1 MHSLHRLQN
10 DLGTKTLFVVLSVLA
25 LLSLA
30 AIFASPARADLA
42 GGLID
47 QVSGVVDTTT
57 STTADDGTT
66 VADDG
71 TTVADD
77 GTTVADD
84 GTTVADDGT
93 TVADDGTTVADDG
106 TTVADDGTAVTDDG
120 TTVEDNGAP
129 TVEEGPPTSLQQG
142 VADVLV
148 VDEAVELLEDV
159 PPVVDDAI
167 EVAVEAP
174 PVVEDVLDVVEAGP
188 PVVEDLLTVVGVAPV
203 VEVVEDAP
211 PLGEIVDE
219 IRPVVADIVMMASP
233 QVVEM
238 IRVLPLFVP
247 SAVADPGPIEGPT
260 DSAIPTI
267 SSTREVVLPSQTLN
281 DGSQRSSGLFTKELV
296 AEMTLFHLA
305 DLTDGSAAGGSSAS
319 PVPER
324 EAAAM
329 AAYVPIAATMPVVGG
344 AGASSSTGSSH
355 SGSNSFG
362 GLDVF
367 NFFAAMT
374 ALLAL
379 CVVGWI
385 RDRSRS
391 GRSIFPSHGGR
402 PG

>member
-1 MHSLHRLQN
+1 MFSLSIRSALAIRNHRVMVPLFDTRETELHGLRRLQN
-10 DLGTKTLFVVLSVLA
+10 DLGAKALFVVLSVLA

-42 GGLID
+42 EAADGMID
-47 QVSGVVDTTT
+47 QVSGVVETTT
-57 STTADDGTT
+57 STLTDDSTTAPDDGTT
-66 VADDG
+66 VPDEG
-71 TTVADD
+71 TTVP
-77 GTTVADD
+77 
-84 GTTVADDGT
+84 
-93 TVADDGTTVADDG
+93 
-106 TTVADDGTAVTDDG
+106 DDG

-129 TVEEGPPTSLQQG
+129 SGEEGSSEPLEQI
-142 VADVLV
+142 VADVIPLV
-148 VDEAVELLEDV
+148 ADQAVEVLENV

-167 EVAVEAP
+167 EVAVDAP
-174 PVVEDVLDVVEAGP
+174 PVVEEVLDVVEAGP
-188 PVVEDLLTVVGVAPV
+188 PVVEDVLTVVGVAPV
-203 VEVVEDAP
+203 AEVV
-211 PLGEIVDE
+211 DE
-219 IRPVVADIVMMASP
+219 VRPVVADVVIMVPP
-233 QVVEM
+233 QVVDVV
-238 IRVLPLFVP
+238 RVLPLFVP
-247 SAVADPGPIEGPT
+247 LTVASPGPIEAPT

-267 SSTREVVLPSQTLN
+267 STAREVVPPSQPLK

-296 AEMTLFHLA
+296 AEMALFHLA
-305 DLTDGSAAGGSSAS
+305 DLTNGSAAGEPSAS
-319 PVPER
+319 PVPEG
-324 EAAAM
+324 ETAAM

-367 NFFAAMT
+367 SFFAAMA

>member
-1 MHSLHRLQN
+1 
-10 DLGTKTLFVVLSVLA
+10 
-25 LLSLA
+25 
-30 AIFASPARADLA
+30 
-42 GGLID
+42 
-47 QVSGVVDTTT
+47 
-57 STTADDGTT
+57 
-66 VADDG
+66 
-71 TTVADD
+71 
-77 GTTVADD
+77 
-84 GTTVADDGT
+84 
-93 TVADDGTTVADDG
+93 
-106 TTVADDGTAVTDDG
+106 
-120 TTVEDNGAP
+120 
-129 TVEEGPPTSLQQG
+129 VEEGTPTSLQQG

-167 EVAVEAP
+167 EVAVDVP

-219 IRPVVADIVMMASP
+219 IRPVVADIVMMAPP
-233 QVVEM
+233 QVVDM

-247 SAVADPGPIEGPT
+247 PAVAGPGPIEVPT

-267 SSTREVVLPSQTLN
+267 SSTREVVLPSQTLQ
-281 DGSQRSSGLFTKELV
+281 DGSQRLSGLFTNELV
-296 AEMTLFHLA
+296 TEMTLFHLA
-305 DLTDGSAAGGSSAS
+305 DLTDGSAAGGSS
-319 PVPER
+319 VPEP
-324 EAAAM
+324 ETAAL
-329 AAYVPIAATMPVVGG
+329 AAYVPIAGTMPAVGG

-355 SGSNSFG
+355 SGNSFSG
-362 GLDVF
+362 GLDAF
-367 NFFAAMT
+367 SFFAAMA

-391 GRSIFPSHGGR
+391 GRSIFPTHGGR